1 MSSVVYAHLSGLN
14 AAVAPV
20 DVPTQYEDIERDET
34 DGLPEHAEYATTM
47 HAHDAGTVLLRVL
60 DGGHMLELRALESGM
75 RSARYVFSSRIALQ
89 PALVM
94 LGIAELHVLVV
105 TINGSLFRLRFTLP
119 NLWTSSQHAISE
131 YHITS
136 LDTPIDGPVHVP
148 EVGVVFIGLNDGGIL
163 RLTAKVDKLDHT
175 GEWLEESLHGPP
187 NYFQSLSS
195 LMPSFYATAPTV
207 SHPSQI
213 IALASIPSP
222 LADSG
227 HAQATSLVA
236 SLSKDRH
243 LRVWLTGNGKF
254 VASKQIP
261 SQLFQADALALAS
274 GRSVSP
280 GKTPGLDGSLIDS
293 DYRPILRVLPPVFDE
308 NERVLD
314 MDAGTEIVIFMPTP
328 SADTAGFFLLYRL
341 SSHDRSST
349 RRDIA
354 FVGRKACSA
363 QTEGWE
369 LRDFIVADDVMYLLW
384 NAQGRGLI
392 HTSAYDIEDTEGEQ
406 EPWSTLSTD
415 GEKELSPDSFEETAQ
430 EGDTLAS
437 SILSAI
443 LRPGAFSPYTLNVAT
458 AQYIHSLVG
467 ATPHLLT
474 ASYPTLAE
482 RIAAVV
488 GSSVSLSTDHRTGVQ
503 LWDRYWSALRRDWEG
518 FVARC
523 QAVERAGRWPLG
535 LSRARDG
542 SVVVLTRE
550 RLGALVQLDEPMALH
565 ALAGASAS
573 VNPSVSTS
581 LFNVAW
587 SLRANISAADLHT
600 IEDSLRTLGD
610 GRVAFSHDAVL
621 RDVAQRNLEGLIP
634 EGPAAFVRA
643 GVSMLGDFED
653 AANAALAV
661 ITRLEYVVKIEAEDP
676 DTSFNPSLGIG
687 HDGEWKKALTT
698 AYIAHTID
706 ARYDLCLSLLVLLL
720 FLALDSPDTLR
731 SSPAAARACG
741 TFHALGLLRALV
753 RQSAGD
759 MDGVAGGYGEGEDD
773 ILARF
778 ETLGFASPG
787 PGMGSMGVRT
797 GPQYSIVHTLLSRAT
812 LTTSVLQSAH
822 AFVRE
827 TGVLSDVLNGDG
839 DADGTGVGALGLI
852 ERLRVLG
859 YLDFARGLVMR
870 LPPAPGVCYIHARLL
885 MDLGR
890 PDEAEALFQKVANNF
905 GPTLHLT
912 DSDRTS
918 LQAVLPPPLTIESAC
933 AYHRHVAELF
943 NDACCLT
950 QAIPFWR
957 QAIEEAPPE
966 LDARGMWSKIFR
978 AYVDLQMWEDAYMVL
993 VSTPYGDL
1001 HRENVRQLVIAM
1013 CEANQIDRL
1022 GRLGFVG
1029 YHVEVERTLSF
1040 KARHTD
1046 PFAWPDYA
1054 KVLYAWHV
1062 FRGDYRSAGAAMYER
1077 ARRLGEEA
1085 VAGLSA
1091 GGVGLQDEFVQV
1103 ANVQARCYLA
1113 AINSLELVDP
1123 SHSWVLL
1130 SATMDDG
1137 DQTRKRR
1144 KLTVHIPEAKFGP
1157 DCKDFEV
1164 IQLFD
1169 MRQEHALVSARIELL
1184 RHYPELNYHS
1194 LSSAQDLISLY
1205 VRASNFDMAISTG
1218 RIIGADLK
1226 AAFAE
1231 LTTQCINLTSLGEL
1245 ADGESIPW
1253 LETDQTLA
1261 WDGSTVQRAWHYLE
1275 LSLSRNDIEEGDW
1288 AYRKV
1293 AMDTMLELD
1302 RTARLPHWLVVF
1314 FLEKQ
1319 PDYLVR
1325 LCLKY
1330 NRVQEALG
1338 YSIRMVKEATEALS
1352 AMPPRHA
1359 STTCLPYSLLDQVIA
1374 AATEKNSS
1382 AEQKQLAESLK
1393 RDLNTRLSKL
1403 QKWSSPR

>member
-20 DVPTQYEDIERDET
+20 DIPTQYEDIERDESN
-34 DGLPEHAEYATTM
+34 GLAEHAEYATTM

-60 DGGHMLELRALESGM
+60 DGGHTLELRALESGL
-75 RSARYVFSSRIALQ
+75 RIARYAFSSRIALQ
-89 PALVM
+89 PAPVM

-105 TINGSLFRLRFTLP
+105 TVNGSLFRLRFTLP
-119 NLWTSSQHAISE
+119 NLWTSSQHAVSE
-131 YHITS
+131 YHINS
-136 LDTPIDGPVHVP
+136 LDVPIDGPVHAP
-148 EVGVVFIGLNDGGIL
+148 EVGVVFIGLNDGGVL
-163 RLTAKVDKLDHT
+163 RLTAKMHGLEYT
-175 GEWLEESLHGPP
+175 GDWLEESLHGPP

-195 LMPSFYATAPTV
+195 LMPSFYAAAPTV

-213 IALASIPSP
+213 IALASIPPP

-227 HAQATSLVA
+227 HARATSLVV

-261 SQLFQADALALAS
+261 SQLIQADALALANS
-274 GRSVSP
+274 RSVSP
-280 GKTPGLDGSLIDS
+280 GKTPALDGNLIDS
-293 DYRPILRVLPPVFDE
+293 DYRPILRVLPPILDE
-308 NERVLD
+308 NEHVPD
-314 MDAGTEIVIFMPTP
+314 IDAGTEVIIFMPTP

-341 SSHDRSST
+341 SSHDRAST

-354 FVGRKACSA
+354 FVGRKSCSA

-369 LRDFIVADDVMYLLW
+369 LRDFLVVDDIMYLLW
-384 NAQGRGLI
+384 NAQGRGVV
-392 HTSAYDIEDTEGEQ
+392 HTSAYDLEDTEAEQ
-406 EPWSTLSTD
+406 QPWATLSTD
-415 GEKELSPDSFEETAQ
+415 GEKELSPDSFEENAQ

-437 SILSAI
+437 SILAAI

-458 AQYIHSLVG
+458 AQYIQSLVG
-467 ATPHLLT
+467 ATPHLLNT
-474 ASYPTLAE
+474 SYPTLAE

-488 GSSVSLSTDHRTGVQ
+488 GSNVSLSTDPRTGVQ

-535 LSRARDG
+535 LARARDG
-542 SVVVLTRE
+542 SVVVLARE
-550 RLGALVQLDEPMALH
+550 RLGAIVQFDEPMAVH
-565 ALAGASAS
+565 GLAGASTS

-587 SLRANISAADLHT
+587 SLRANIPAADLR
-600 IEDSLRTLGD
+600 ILEDALRTVGGD
-610 GRVAFSHDAVL
+610 GRIAYSHDSIL
-621 RDVAQRNLEGLIP
+621 RDVAQRYLDGLIP

-643 GVSMLGDFED
+643 GLNMLGDLED
-653 AANAALAV
+653 AANAALNV

-676 DTSFNPSLGIG
+676 DVSFNPSLGVS
-687 HDGEWKKALTT
+687 HDGEWKKALTA
-698 AYIAHTID
+698 AYVAHTIE

-731 SSPAAARACG
+731 SSLAAARACG
-741 TFHALGLLRALV
+741 TFHALGLLRALI

-787 PGMGSMGVRT
+787 PGIGSMGIRT
-797 GPQYSIVHTLLSRAT
+797 GPQYSIVHALLPRAT
-812 LTTSVLQSAH
+812 LTSSVLQAAH

-827 TGVLSDVLNGDG
+827 TGVLADLLSGNGDVE
-839 DADGTGVGALGLI
+839 GTGVGALGLI

-859 YLDFARGLVMR
+859 YLDFARGLIMR
-870 LPPAPGVCYIHARLL
+870 LPPAPGVCYVHARLL

-890 PDEAEALFQKVANNF
+890 PDEAHVLFQKVANNF
-905 GPTLHLT
+905 GLATHLT
-912 DSDRTS
+912 ESDRTS
-918 LQAVLPPPLTIESAC
+918 LQSVLPPPLTIESAC

-950 QAIPFWR
+950 QAVPFWR
-957 QAIEEAPPE
+957 QAIEEAPPQ

-978 AYVDLQMWEDAYMVL
+978 AYIDLQMWEDAYMVL
-993 VSTPYGDL
+993 VSTPHRDL
-1001 HRENVRQLVIAM
+1001 DRENVRQLVIAM
-1013 CEANQIDRL
+1013 CEVNQIDRL
-1022 GRLGFVG
+1022 ARLGFVG
-1029 YHVEVERTLSF
+1029 HHVEVERTLSF

-1130 SATMDDG
+1130 SVTLDDG
-1137 DQTRKRR
+1137 DPSRKRR
-1144 KLTVHIPEAKFGP
+1144 KLTVHIPESKFNS
-1157 DCKDFEV
+1157 DCKDLEV
-1164 IQLFD
+1164 VQLSD

-1194 LSSAQDLISLY
+1194 LSSAQDLVSLY
-1205 VRASNFDMAISTG
+1205 VRANNFDLALATG

-1226 AAFAE
+1226 TAFAD
-1231 LTTQCINLTSLGEL
+1231 LTTQCMNLTSLGEL

-1261 WDGSTVQRAWHYLE
+1261 WDGSTVQRAWHYLQ
-1275 LSLSRNDIEEGDW
+1275 LSLSRHDVDEGDW

-1293 AMDTMLELD
+1293 TMDTMLELD
-1302 RTARLPHWLVVF
+1302 RSARLPHWLVTF
-1314 FLEKQ
+1314 FL
-1319 PDYLVR
+1319 
-1325 LCLKY
+1325 
-1330 NRVQEALG
+1330 
-1338 YSIRMVKEATEALS
+1338 ATEALS

-1359 STTCLPYSLLDQVIA
+1359 STTCLPYSLLDQLIA
-1374 AATEKNSS
+1374 AATEKDSS
-1382 AEQKQLAESLK
+1382 NEQKQLAESLK

>member
-20 DVPTQYEDIERDET
+20 DIPTQYEDVERDES
-34 DGLPEHAEYATTM
+34 DCLVEHAEYATTM

-60 DGGHMLELRALESGM
+60 DGGYMLELRALESSI
-75 RSARYVFSSRIALQ
+75 RSARFAFSSRIALQ

-105 TINGSLFRLRFTLP
+105 TVNGSLFRLRFMLP
-119 NLWTSSQHAISE
+119 NLWTSSQHGASE

-136 LDTPIDGPVHVP
+136 LDVPINGPVHVP
-148 EVGVVFIGLNDGGIL
+148 EVGVVFIGLNDGGVL
-163 RLTAKVDKLDHT
+163 RLTAKMHGLEYT
-175 GEWLEESLHGPP
+175 GDWLEESLHGPP

-195 LMPSFYATAPTV
+195 LMPSFYASGPTV
-207 SHPSQI
+207 PHPSQI
-213 IALASIPSP
+213 IALASIPPP

-227 HAQATSLVA
+227 HARATSLVV

-243 LRVWLTGNGKF
+243 LRVWLTGNGRF

-261 SQLFQADALALAS
+261 SQLFQADALALA
-274 GRSVSP
+274 GTRSVSP
-280 GKTPGLDGSLIDS
+280 GKTPTLDGNLIDS
-293 DYRPILRVLPPVFDE
+293 DYHPILRVLPPIFNEDE
-308 NERVLD
+308 PVSD
-314 MDAGTEIVIFMPTP
+314 MDAGTEIVVFMPTP

-349 RRDIA
+349 RRDLA
-354 FVGRKACSA
+354 FVGRKSCSA

-369 LRDFIVADDVMYLLW
+369 LRDFIVVDDVMYLLW
-384 NAQGRGLI
+384 NAQGRGVV
-392 HTSAYDIEDTEGEQ
+392 HTSAYDLEDTEGEQ
-406 EPWSTLSTD
+406 QSWSALFTN
-415 GEKELSPDSFEETAQ
+415 GEKELSPGSFEESAQ
-430 EGDTLAS
+430 EGDALAS
-437 SILSAI
+437 SILAAI

-458 AQYIHSLVG
+458 VQYIHSLVG
-467 ATPHLLT
+467 AAPHLLNT
-474 ASYPTLAE
+474 SYPTLAE

-488 GSSVSLSTDHRTGVQ
+488 GSSVSLSTDPRTGVQ

-535 LSRARDG
+535 LARARDG
-542 SVVVLTRE
+542 SVVVLARE
-550 RLGALVQLDEPMALH
+550 RLGTIVQLDEPMAVH
-565 ALAGASAS
+565 ALAGASTS

-587 SLRANISAADLHT
+587 SLRTNIPVADLRMV
-600 IEDSLRTLGD
+600 EDALRAVGD
-610 GRVAFSHDAVL
+610 GRIAYSHDSIL
-621 RDVAQRNLEGLIP
+621 RDVAQRYLDGLIP

-643 GVSMLGDFED
+643 GLSMLGDLED
-653 AANAALAV
+653 AVNAALGV
-661 ITRLEYVVKIEAEDP
+661 ITRLEYVVKVEAEDP
-676 DTSFNPSLGIG
+676 DASFNPSLGVG

-698 AYIAHTID
+698 AYIAHTIE

-720 FLALDSPDTLR
+720 FLALDAPDTLR

-741 TFHALGLLRALV
+741 AFHALGLLRALI

-787 PGMGSMGVRT
+787 PGMGPMGIRT
-797 GPQYSIVHTLLSRAT
+797 GPQYSLVHALLPRAT
-812 LTTSVLQSAH
+812 LTSSVLQSAH

-827 TGVLSDVLNGDG
+827 IGVWADLLNGNG
-839 DADGTGVGALGLI
+839 DTEGTGVGALGLI

-890 PDEAEALFQKVANNF
+890 PDEANVMFQKVANNF
-905 GPTLHLT
+905 GPTTHLT
-912 DSDRTS
+912 ASDRIS
-918 LQAVLPPPLTIESAC
+918 LQSVLPPPLTIESAC

-966 LDARGMWSKIFR
+966 LDARGMWSKVFR

-1001 HRENVRQLVIAM
+1001 HRENVRQVVIAM

-1022 GRLGFVG
+1022 ARLGFVG

-1085 VAGLSA
+1085 VAGF
-1091 GGVGLQDEFVQV
+1091 GVGGAGPQDEFVQV

-1144 KLTVHIPEAKFGP
+1144 KLTVHIPESKFSP

-1164 IQLFD
+1164 VQLSD

-1194 LSSAQDLISLY
+1194 LSSARDLVSLY
-1205 VRASNFDMAISTG
+1205 VRANNFDSALSTG
-1218 RIIGADLK
+1218 RVIGADLGT
-1226 AAFAE
+1226 AFAD
-1231 LTTQCINLTSLGEL
+1231 LTTQCMNLTTLGEL
-1245 ADGESIPW
+1245 A
-1253 LETDQTLA
+1253 L
-1261 WDGSTVQRAWHYLE
+1261 RAWRYLQ
-1275 LSLSRNDIEEGDW
+1275 LSLSRHDVEEGDW

-1302 RTARLPHWLVVF
+1302 RSARLPHWLVAF
-1314 FLEKQ
+1314 FL
-1319 PDYLVR
+1319 
-1325 LCLKY
+1325 
-1330 NRVQEALG
+1330 
-1338 YSIRMVKEATEALS
+1338 ATEALS
-1352 AMPPRHA
+1352 VMPPRHA
-1359 STTCLPYSLLDQVIA
+1359 STTCLPYSLLDQLIA
-1374 AATEKNSS
+1374 AAEKDGL
-1382 AEQKQLAESLK
+1382 AEQKQLVESLK
-1393 RDLNTRLSKL
+1393 RDLAARLSKL